1 MTNVLIKHASMFVEK
16 MLLFAEGHVER
27 TTDNINVGLMAY
39 WDTI

>member
-1 MTNVLIKHASMFVEK
+1 VTNVLIKHASIFVEK

-27 TTDNINVGLMAY
+27 TTDKTNVGFMAY